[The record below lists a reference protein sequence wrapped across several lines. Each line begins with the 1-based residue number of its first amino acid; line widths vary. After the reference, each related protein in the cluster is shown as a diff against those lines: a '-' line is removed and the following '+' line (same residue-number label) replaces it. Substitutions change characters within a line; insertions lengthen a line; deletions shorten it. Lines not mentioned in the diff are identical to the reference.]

1 MEKKQCDDSVCIE
14 LLSERHSAAYMDAF
28 SESVR
33 APLHVQSIE
42 SEELY
47 LKDRLAQ
54 KAPFFFVIIVKK
66 TNQLI
71 GAIEIRDACYRSQL
85 YCWINEKWWGSGV
98 FQTAM
103 QLAAH
108 SYFEQTNEAV
118 ISARVDYS
126 NARSVHA
133 LEKVGFTVEGIAPG
147 PREKQY
153 ALHLE
158 R

>member
-1 MEKKQCDDSVCIE
+1 MEKKQCDDNVCIE
-14 LLSERHSAAYMDAF
+14 SLSERHSAAYMDAF

-33 APLHVQSIE
+33 VPLHVQSIE

-47 LKDRLAQ
+47 LKNRLAQ
-54 KAPFFFVIIVKK
+54 KAPFFFAVIVKN

-71 GAIEIRDACYRSQL
+71 GAIEIRDACHRSQL

-98 FQTAM
+98 FQNAM
-103 QLAAH
+103 QLAAQC
-108 SYFEQTNEAV
+108 YFTQTNEAV

-133 LEKVGFTVEGIAPG
+133 LEKVGFTVEGTAPG